1 MDETEQIVL
10 NRVEDVEFDAGSQL
24 DRVKSPKK
32 GRHNLD
38 LGLKGEAAAVR
49 YLERRGYDILQ
60 RQFTCQAGEAD
71 IIARIEDCLC
81 FIEVKTRTGTA
92 KGFPEEAVDARK
104 RGRYE
109 RIAAYYLK
117 DHVSEELRVRFDV
130 MSVIVLSESH
140 AFLRFHKNA
149 YGVDW

>member
-1 MDETEQIVL
+1 MGEIEQLALDGAET
-10 NRVEDVEFDAGSQL
+10 VEFDAETIA
-24 DRVKSPKK
+24 DRGADPKR
-32 GRHNLD
+32 GRRNRD

-49 YLERRGYDILQ
+49 YLEHRGYDILQ

-81 FIEVKTRTGTA
+81 FVEVKTRTDTV
-92 KGFPEEAVDARK
+92 KGFPEEAVNARK
-104 RGRYE
+104 RERYE

-130 MSVIVLSESH
+130 MSIIVLSETH

>member
-1 MDETEQIVL
+1 MGETEQL
-10 NRVEDVEFDAGSQL
+10 ALDEVETVEFDAGNQE
-24 DRVKSPKK
+24 DRAPDPKR
-32 GRHNLD
+32 GRRNRD

-49 YLERRGYDILQ
+49 YLEHRGYDILQ

-81 FIEVKTRTGTA
+81 FIEVKTRTHTV
-92 KGFPEEAVDARK
+92 KGFPEEAVNARK
-104 RGRYE
+104 RERYE
-109 RIAAYYLK
+109 RIASYYLK

-130 MSVIVLSESH
+130 MSIIVLSETH

>member
-1 MDETEQIVL
+1 MAETEELVL
-10 NRVEDVEFDAGSQL
+10 DEVETVELDDDGQTDAAE
-24 DRVKSPKK
+24 SPKRGK
-32 GRHNLD
+32 RNKK
-38 LGLKGEAAAVR
+38 LGHKGEAAAVR
-49 YLERRGYDILQ
+49 YLRRRGYDILE
-60 RQFTCQAGEAD
+60 RQFTCNAGEAD
-71 IIARIEDCLC
+71 IIARIDDCLC

-117 DHVSEELRVRFDV
+117 DHAEEELRVRFDV
-130 MSVIVLSESH
+130 MSIIVLSESH